1 MEKTL
6 PLKELTI
13 AELFVSRD
21 KETYEI
27 PIYQRNYAW
36 EKDEISALIQDVYDS
51 FQKDINANYYI
62 GTLVTYHKGDN
73 VYEVIDGQQ
82 RLTTIWLILAAL
94 GEVPVNRLTYR
105 ARKKS
110 DAALN
115 AIKQKV
121 LTEKS
126 DDAAHLIAASTIVDE
141 ETDRGIENGFD
152 YVKDAIADIGFEES
166 EKEAFLS
173 FFKEHVCII
182 HYQVP
187 KDVDLNHY
195 FEIMNSRGEQLE
207 KHEIVKAT
215 LMQQIKKEG
224 ESEKETDRIRDIFD
238 WIWTCCSE
246 MSSYAQQNFNN
257 NNIAEAVFGNK
268 LEEFKPTDFNSLAD
282 ILLTV
287 TNKKKENEQK
297 SISIEGILNLKNPE
311 TQQLQSNDEKKDTFL
326 PIIDFPNFLLI
337 VLKITKMNA
346 KDFDSAQFSFT
357 LDDKELL
364 NEFTKEKLTADQVR
378 EFAYNLLKA
387 KFYLDNY
394 IVHHDKEEDTL
405 ESNPWKLQIWHKE
418 SKKKKWARDLASTG
432 GQRNPLQN
440 KLVHLLS
447 MFEVSFTARQRKNYL
462 FYCLLYLLRCENVD
476 LTAYATFVE
485 ELADRY
491 FQEVYLV
498 KNKLNAINTPNPGS
512 FDETILQGNK
522 FRITPIQYKDAS
534 VFVDVYGNGT
544 KVSNG
549 IPLFV
554 FNYLDYKLWALYDK
568 VLRGKNYKKGDKERQ
583 EFFAKLG
590 CEDFGQD
597 IFDQFYFSRT
607 RRSLEHYYAQAN
619 ATGENGSLN
628 EKEINCFGNYAM
640 IGSEANSSGSNLS
653 PVDKLDKYLNRKDEI
668 TQISVASLKFRIMM
682 KICRKENRWMFE
694 EIQEHQNKMVALL
707 VEG

>member
-1 MEKTL
+1 MEKML

-51 FQKDINANYYI
+51 YQKDKNANYYI

-73 VYEVIDGQQ
+73 VYEIIDGQQ

-94 GEVPVNRLTYR
+94 GEVPVNRLMYR

-115 AIKQKV
+115 AIKHKV
-121 LTEKS
+121 LKENS
-126 DDAAHLIAASTIVDE
+126 DDTAHLMAISTIVEE
-141 ETDRGIENGFD
+141 ETDRGIENGFG
-152 YVKDAIADIGFEES
+152 YVKEAIAEIGFEES
-166 EKEAFLS
+166 AKEKFLS

-215 LMQQIKKEG
+215 LMQQIKKE
-224 ESEKETDRIRDIFD
+224 EDSEKDRDRIKNVFNL
-238 WIWTCCSE
+238 IWECCSE
-246 MSSYAQQNFNN
+246 MTSYAQQNFPSNV
-257 NNIAEAVFGNK
+257 AEAVFGNN
-268 LEEFKPTDFNSLAD
+268 LEEFIPTDFDSLAD
-282 ILLTV
+282 TIFSV
-287 TNKKKENEQK
+287 TNEKKENVQK
-297 SISIEGILNLKNPE
+297 SITIEGILNGKNLE
-311 TQQLQSNDEKKDTFL
+311 AQQLQPDDEKKETFQ

-337 VLKITKMNA
+337 VLKITRMNA
-346 KDFDSAQFSFT
+346 KDFNPDKFSFT

-364 NEFTKEKLTADQVR
+364 NEFTKAKFNADQVR

-405 ESNPWKLQIWHKE
+405 DSNPWKLQIWHKE
-418 SKKKKWARDLASTG
+418 SKRKKWARDLTAIGT
-432 GQRNPLQN
+432 QRNPLQN

-462 FYCLLYLLRCENVD
+462 FYCLLYLLRCDNVD
-476 LTAYATFVE
+476 LTAYATFLE

-498 KNKLNAINTPNPGS
+498 EGKLNAINTPNPGS
-512 FDETILQGNK
+512 FDETILQGNN
-522 FRITPIQYKDAS
+522 FRKTPIEIKDSSA
-534 VFVDVYGNGT
+534 FVDVYGDGT
-544 KVSNG
+544 DASKG
-549 IPLFV
+549 ISLFV
-554 FNYLDYKLWALYDK
+554 FNYLDYRLWALYDK
-568 VLRGKNYKKGDKERQ
+568 VLRGKNYKKTNKERQ
-583 EFFAKLG
+583 DFFAKLG

-619 ATGENGSLN
+619 ATGENGALN
-628 EKEINCFGNYAM
+628 QNEINCFGNYAM
-640 IGSEANSSGSNLS
+640 IGSDANSSGSNLT
-653 PVDKLDKYLNRKDEI
+653 PVAKLDRYLNRSDEI
-668 TQISVASLKFRIMM
+668 TQISVASLKFMIMM
-682 KICRKENRWMFE
+682 KICRIKNKWEFE
-694 EIQEHQNKMVALL
+694 EIQDHQNKMVELL
-707 VEG
+707 LGE